1 MNMRLKAMKK
11 HLFFCS
17 SEHCEG
23 QESGEVM
30 EAFKEQL
37 VELGIHKEVKLSKTN
52 CLGLCGNGPFALV
65 YPDGIWY
72 YNLTTD
78 DVPRI
83 TMEHLVNGEPVE
95 ELIMLRMNPAE

>member
-1 MNMRLKAMKK
+1 MNMRLRAMKK
-11 HLFFCS
+11 HVFFCG

-23 QESGEVM
+23 QESSEVM
-30 EAFKEQL
+30 EAMKEKL
-37 VELGIHKEVKLSKTN
+37 VEAGIHKEIKLSKTN

-78 DVPRI
+78 DAERI
-83 TMEHLVNGEPVE
+83 VMEHLVNNEPVE
-95 ELIMLRMNPAE
+95 ELIMHRISAT